1 MNAQQ
6 LKNSILQLAVQGK
19 LVPQDPNDEPA
30 SKLVERIR
38 VEKEKLIKEKKVKP
52 DKNPSYIFKGSD
64 NLPYEKVGNE
74 VRCIAEEVPFEIPD
88 SWEWVRLGSI
98 LNVKGGKRL
107 PKEHNLTDIP
117 TNHIYIRVTDMK
129 NHTISSDKLKYITEN
144 TFQLIKN
151 YIINKDDLYLTIA
164 GTIGNVGIVP
174 DKFDGMNLTENAVK
188 LTDIKINKYYLLH
201 IICSNY
207 IQNQFVD
214 KTNKVAQ
221 PKLAIERILT
231 TLFPLPSLAEQ
242 QRIVNKLK
250 ELEPYIKEY
259 DVAYEKI
266 EKLNN
271 NFPEQLKKSILQD
284 AVQGKLVPQNP
295 KDEPASVLIERIR
308 EEKQKLI
315 QEKKIKKDKNES
327 YIFRRDNSHYEKIG
341 NEERCIDDEI
351 PFDIPDSW
359 EWVRL
364 NSIVELITKGSSPKW
379 QGINYVENNGI
390 LFLTSENVGSFS
402 LLLNKKKFVET
413 KFNDLSPRSILKK
426 NDFLMNIVGA
436 SIGRTALFNIEET
449 NANINQA
456 TCIIRIIEK
465 YKSVELLNYLLIF
478 FNSSICYSYMCNNL
492 VDCARANLSMSN
504 IANFLIP
511 LPPLAEQQR
520 IVEKIEQLLPEI
532 KILQK

>member
-38 VEKEKLIKEKKVKP
+38 AEKEKLIKEKKVKP
-52 DKNPSYIFKGSD
+52 DKNPSYIFRGSD

-250 ELEPYIKEY
+250 ELEPYINDY
-259 DVAYEKI
+259 DKAYEKI
-266 EKLNN
+266 KKLNTD
-271 NFPEQLKKSILQD
+271 FPDILKKSILQE
-284 AVQGKLVPQNP
+284 AVQGKLVSQNP
-295 KDEPASVLIERIR
+295 KDEPASVLIKRIR

-341 NEERCIDDEI
+341 NEERCVDDEI
-351 PFDIPDSW
+351 PFEIPDNW

-364 NSIVELITKGSSPKW
+364 GCVINLTSGQDLESSKYNSIQKGIPYITGASNIENEKILINRWTEHPKTFAFKG
-379 QGINYVENNGI
+379 N
-390 LFLTSENVGSFS
+390 
-402 LLLNKKKFVET
+402 LLLTCKGTVGTMAFLKET
-413 KFNDLSPRSILKK
+413 KVHIARQI
-426 NDFLMNIVGA
+426 MA
-436 SIGRTALFNIEET
+436 
-449 NANINQA
+449 IN
-456 TCIIRIIEK
+456 T
-465 YKSVELLNYLLIF
+465 YKSVNLNYLKI
-478 FNSSICYSYMCNNL
+478 YMESYINKL
-492 VDCARANLSMSN
+492 KSAAKSMIPGISRETVLT
-504 IANFLIP
+504 ILFP
-511 LPPLAEQQR
+511 LPPYNEQLR

-532 KILQK
+532 KTLQK

>member
-1 MNAQQ
+1 M
-6 LKNSILQLAVQGK
+6 LSC
-19 LVPQDPNDEPA
+19 
-30 SKLVERIR
+30 
-38 VEKEKLIKEKKVKP
+38 
-52 DKNPSYIFKGSD
+52 SD
-64 NLPYEKVGNE
+64 NLPYEKVGKNE
-74 VRCIAEEVPFEIPD
+74 PICIAEEVPFDIPD
-88 SWEWVRLGSI
+88 SWEW
-98 LNVKGGKRL
+98 
-107 PKEHNLTDIP
+107 
-117 TNHIYIRVTDMK
+117 IRVDNISKSINAGGDRPKICVNKKSELCNIPIFSNGEKLNGLYGYTNK
-129 NHTISSDKLKYITEN
+129 AKIVEPSITISGR
-144 TFQLIKN
+144 
-151 YIINKDDLYLTIA
+151 
-164 GTIGNVGIVP
+164 GTIGFSCVRLEPYTPIVRLISITPFKYIDLNYLQIVFTILLEKGVGTSVKQLTVP
-174 DKFDGMNLTENAVK
+174 M
-188 LTDIKINKYYLLH
+188 IK
-201 IICSNY
+201 
-207 IQNQFVD
+207 
-214 KTNKVAQ
+214 
-221 PKLAIERILT
+221 PKLI
-231 TLFPLPSLAEQ
+231 PLPPFKEQ

-271 NFPEQLKKSILQD
+271 NFPEQLKKSILQE

-295 KDEPASVLIERIR
+295 NDEPASVLIERIR

-327 YIFRRDNSHYEKIG
+327 NIFRRDNSHYEKIG
-341 NEERCIDDEI
+341 SEERCIDDEI
-351 PFDIPDSW
+351 PFDIPDNW

-511 LPPLAEQQR
+511 LPPLAEQQH
-520 IVEKIEQLLPEI
+520 IVEKIEQLLPKI

>member
-1 MNAQQ
+1 M
-6 LKNSILQLAVQGK
+6 LSC
-19 LVPQDPNDEPA
+19 
-30 SKLVERIR
+30 
-38 VEKEKLIKEKKVKP
+38 
-52 DKNPSYIFKGSD
+52 SD

-341 NEERCIDDEI
+341 SEERCIDDEI
-351 PFDIPDSW
+351 PFDIPDNW

-364 NSIVELITKGSSPKW
+364 VTITQINPRNQGDDDADAGFMPMTLLNAGYRNKQTFEIKKWKQIKSGFTHFSNNDLVIAKITPCFQNRKSAIIKDLPNNIGAGTTELHVIRDITKKLCLE
-379 QGINYVENNGI
+379 YLLC
-390 LFLTSENVGSFS
+390 LFKTE
-402 LLLNKKKFVET
+402 
-413 KFNDLSPRSILKK
+413 
-426 NDFLMNIVGA
+426 DFICKGVKAYTGTA
-436 SIGRTALFNIEET
+436 GQQRIGKDFIEE
-449 NANINQA
+449 
-456 TCIIRIIEK
+456 
-465 YKSVELLNYLLIF
+465 Y
-478 FNSSICYSYMCNNL
+478 
-492 VDCARANLSMSN
+492 
-504 IANFLIP
+504 LIP
-511 LPPLAEQQR
+511 LPPLEEQRR
-520 IVEKIEQLLPEI
+520 IVEKIKTLMPIIEI
-532 KILQK
+532 L

>member
-1 MNAQQ
+1 MYDF
-6 LKNSILQLAVQGK
+6 LQY
-19 LVPQDPNDEPA
+19 
-30 SKLVERIR
+30 S
-38 VEKEKLIKEKKVKP
+38 
-52 DKNPSYIFKGSD
+52 SD
-64 NLPYEKVGNE
+64 NLPYEKIGNE
-74 VRCIAEEVPFEIPD
+74 VRCIAEEVPFDMPN
-88 SWEWVRLGSI
+88 SWEIVRLKNICI
-98 LNVKGGKRL
+98 LSDG
-107 PKEHNLTDIP
+107 
-117 TNHIYIRVTDMK
+117 
-129 NHTISSDKLKYITEN
+129 DKLQNVEYPILDAKFLRGKSDGTVVTSGKFVPKGSTIILVDGENSGEVFIAPINGYLGSTFKILKITNEINIDYILKFIEN
-144 TFQLIKN
+144 NKVYLKN
-151 YIINKDDLYLTIA
+151 SKKGAAIPHLNKDL
-164 GTIGNVGIVP
+164 
-174 DKFDGMNLTENAVK
+174 FFNLI
-188 LTDIKINKYYLLH
+188 LGL
-201 IICSNY
+201 
-207 IQNQFVD
+207 
-214 KTNKVAQ
+214 
-221 PKLAIERILT
+221 PPIE
-231 TLFPLPSLAEQ
+231 EQ
-242 QRIVNKLK
+242 KRIVAKIEDL
-250 ELEPYIKEY
+250 LPLVKEY

-271 NFPEQLKKSILQD
+271 NFPEQLKKSILQE

-532 KILQK
+532 KTLQK